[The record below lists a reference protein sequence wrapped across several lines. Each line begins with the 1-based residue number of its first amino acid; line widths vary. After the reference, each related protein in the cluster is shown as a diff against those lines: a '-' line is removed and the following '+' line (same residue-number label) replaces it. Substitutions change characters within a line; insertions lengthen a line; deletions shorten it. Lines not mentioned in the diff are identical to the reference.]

1 MQCPKCK
8 ATVPSDSRFCQV
20 CGSDVK
26 ATDQRIPKYDPFS
39 ALGDL
44 DSVDYDSTANVR
56 QDNVIGYSQHG
67 DVKRVYYVG
76 EDGLWRDKEVHDV
89 RKENPPMPTKPNT
102 LFCTGCGQPTPAD
115 SVFCEHCGK
124 QLLTIPVQKK
134 FQWKK
139 WMTAVACCATLLIGI
154 IFVSTGRSNANNS
167 SPNFGE
173 YPNGESAY
181 TAPLSDGCDFVLC
194 QGTDTSGNTYELVAN
209 QTESSLG
216 YEITVGVIKNN
227 EWLYPMAADFPFLGE
242 DGLFHVSVSM
252 AGDSGTSLA
261 QVNEVIQNI
270 YFVDSG
276 AFLMDSYKETDSW
289 VSTYDH
295 YNIIFS
301 CSSLKSYTVNCKEST
316 LLYQYSEAT
325 FSNGQVESYG
335 RIYTESGKI
344 VLYAETSGTSSGW
357 LEDQVFDWHT
367 LNAQTLNLETIA
379 TGVEGVCPESIL
391 SEGLIFASDQCFYN
405 TSGQKVIDLSEY
417 NIDMWYNGNIY
428 FEGGTCT
435 FTAENSLGTEFLITI
450 DKSGN
455 ILSEVEK

>member
-8 ATVPSDSRFCQV
+8 ATVPADSVFCQV
-20 CGSDVK
+20 CGSDVR
-26 ATDQRIPKYDPFS
+26 ATVTIDHGTPRHDPFS
-39 ALGDL
+39 TLGDL
-44 DSVDYDSTANVR
+44 DQDPNANI
-56 QDNVIGYSQHG
+56 QDDNVIGFSHNG
-67 DVKRVYYVG
+67 GRKRVYYVG
-76 EDGLWRDKEVHDV
+76 EDGLWRDKEVDETG
-89 RKENPPMPTKPNT
+89 REIPPVAPKRNT
-102 LFCTGCGQPTPAD
+102 LFCTRCGKPTPAD

-124 QLLTIPVQKK
+124 QLLTISTQKK

-139 WMTAVACCATLLIGI
+139 WMTVAVCCVVLLMGI
-154 IFVSTGRSNANNS
+154 ILVSAGHDSTPDTER
-167 SPNFGE
+167 
-173 YPNGESAY
+173 YPNGENAY
-181 TAPLSDGCDFVLC
+181 VEPLSDSCDFVLC

-227 EWLYPMAADFPFLGE
+227 DWLYTMSPDFPFLGE

-379 TGVEGVCPESIL
+379 TGVEGVRPESIL